1 MERDLFLKNV
11 SDQFLDLEAPLNF
24 DSNFRDVDSYDS
36 LTGMTI
42 MVMIKDEYGVD
53 ITESQYRAQKTIEE
67 LYNFVAENKE

>member
-11 SDQFLDLEAPLNF
+11 SDQFLDLEAPLDF
-24 DSNFRDVDSYDS
+24 DSNFSDVDSYDS

-67 LYNFVAENKE
+67 LYNFVAENKV